1 MSTHSAGSWRTRP
14 AAVPR
19 NAGWR
24 RLAAGVAAVFVM
36 ATGVLFWP
44 GAATPALAAPA
55 GTCAAKDWQD
65 PQNFDHCVA
74 QLPPVSQQEQ
84 QCLNPPIPERPD
96 RGMAGWF
103 ATEPASSKQ
112 PGPKGLYS
120 RYGYGGYGLTSYDN
134 GCVSTSVVD
143 TFGNKASEYE
153 LGGAAWIVGASNAL
167 RESAWQPQ
175 NLWGWAN
182 PLVQKAT
189 QSVYRQVFTVFGTI
203 TLGIVGLYLLW
214 RSRQS
219 DMSSAMT
226 TAGWALLVMVAV
238 TAIAAWPVRSANLAD
253 QSLVTGLNVVHNAVG
268 PPPASTPLSQCG
280 SVTGACQDQRPPAV
294 RASDTAVETILY
306 RNWLRDELGSA
317 NSPTAQKYG
326 FILYDSKSLTWEEL
340 RQTNGDPN
348 AYTNLVGIKKQR
360 WMKVAKQ
367 IKTEDPEAYQY
378 LQGARTSDRV
388 GTGIIAILSAL
399 FFAMFDITASIL
411 VLLGFLI
418 FRWAVIAAPILGTIG
433 LLRPASAG
441 LRRLLNA
448 VVAAIFNIIIFG
460 TGAAIYLF
468 AVDLIM
474 GTVTLPGWLQVVLVW
489 LTGVV
494 GWLLLR
500 PYRRVTQLGGKDPI
514 RELAMIGSWNR
525 RFARDVRDTPRH
537 AGDPLPDPLLD
548 PRINRR
554 GVLVVKSRTTVIRP
568 ETRTEDASVPT
579 EGGGRTR
586 TAPQRRHAE
595 PAVARGRPEDRRVP
609 EQEEVP
615 ASGPARRPQRWS
627 QPDVQDGPSPVTVY
641 RPDSSPAP
649 APTKRPE
656 SARVRG

>member
-1 MSTHSAGSWRTRP
+1 MRTHSTGPGRARSASVAP
-14 AAVPR
+14 PR
-19 NAGWR
+19 R
-24 RLAAGVAAVFVM
+24 QRLAAGLAAVFVA
-36 ATGVLFWP
+36 ATAVLFWP
-44 GAATPALAAPA
+44 GGATPAAAAPV
-55 GTCAAKDWQD
+55 GSTCAASDWQD
-65 PQNFDHCVA
+65 PKNFDRCVA
-74 QLPPVSQQEQ
+74 NLPEVSQQEA
-84 QCLNPPIPERPD
+84 QCLQPPVPERPD

-103 ATEPASSKQ
+103 ATEPDSSKQ

-120 RYGYGGYGLTSYDN
+120 RYGYGGYGLTTYDN
-134 GCVSTSVVD
+134 GCVSTNIAD
-143 TFGNKASEYE
+143 TFGNKAAEYE
-153 LGGAAWIVGASNAL
+153 LGAALWIVGAADAL

-182 PLVQKAT
+182 PLVDKAT
-189 QSVYRQVFTVFGTI
+189 KSVYRRVFTVFGTI
-203 TLGIVGLYLLW
+203 TLGVVGLYLLW

-226 TAGWALLVMVAV
+226 TAGWAILVMVAV
-238 TAIAAWPVRSANLAD
+238 TAIAAWPVRSANVAD
-253 QSLVTGLNVVHNAVG
+253 QSLVTGLNVVHDAVG
-268 PPPASTPLSQCG
+268 PPPANTPLSQCT
-280 SVTGACQDQRPPAV
+280 SVAGACQDHRPPAV
-294 RASDTAVETILY
+294 RASDTAVETIIY

-317 NSPTAQKYG
+317 TSPTAQKYG
-326 FILYDSKSLTWEEL
+326 LILYDSKTLTWDEL
-340 RQTNGDPN
+340 WQTNGDPT
-348 AYTNLVGIKKQR
+348 AYNSLIGVKKQH
-360 WMKVAKQ
+360 WMRVAKQ
-367 IKTEDPEAYQY
+367 IKSEDPEAYQY

-388 GTGIIAILSAL
+388 GSGIIAILSAL
-399 FFAMFDITASIL
+399 FFAMFDITASVL

-500 PYRRVTQLGGKDPI
+500 PYRRITQLGGKDPV

-525 RFARDVRDTPRH
+525 RFARDVRDTPR
-537 AGDPLPDPLLD
+537 APADPLHDRLIDSRLD
-548 PRINRR
+548 RR
-554 GVLVVKSRTTVIRP
+554 GVLVVKSRTTVVRP
-568 ETRTEDASVPT
+568 ETRTEDVPEST
-579 EGGGRTR
+579 RGGSRTR
-586 TAPQRRHAE
+586 TVAGRRRAE
-595 PAVARGRPEDRRVP
+595 PVVASRRPEDRRMP
-609 EQEEVP
+609 EDEEVP
-615 ASGPARRPQRWS
+615 VSVPARRPQRWTH
-627 QPDVQDGPSPVTVY
+627 PDVQDGPSQVAIY

-649 APTKRPE
+649 APTRRPE
-656 SARVRG
+656 SATVRG

>member
-1 MSTHSAGSWRTRP
+1 MFTRSTGSPSTRP
-14 AAVPR
+14 AIVR
-19 NAGWR
+19 F
-24 RLAAGVAAVFVM
+24 AAGLAAVFVL

-44 GAATPALAAPA
+44 GNALPAFAAPS
-55 GTCAAKDWQD
+55 GGCAVADWQD
-65 PQNFDHCVA
+65 PAQFDHCVS
-74 QLPPVSQQEQ
+74 QLPAVSQQEQ
-84 QCLNPPIPERPD
+84 QCLNPPVPEKPD
-96 RGMAGWF
+96 RGMAGTF
-103 ATEPASSKQ
+103 ATEPASAKQ

-120 RYGYGGYGLTSYDN
+120 RYGYGGYSLTSYDS
-134 GCVSTSVVD
+134 GCVSTSLPD
-143 TFGNKASEYE
+143 TFSNKVAEYE
-153 LGGAAWIVGASNAL
+153 LGGAAWIIGAANAL

-189 QSVYRQVFTVFGTI
+189 QSVYKQVFTVFGTI
-203 TLGIVGLYLLW
+203 TLGVIGLYLLW

-219 DMSSAMT
+219 DMSAAMT
-226 TAGWALLVMVAV
+226 TAGWAILVMVAV
-238 TAIAAWPVRSANLAD
+238 TAIAAWPVRSANIAD
-253 QSLVTGLNVVHNAVG
+253 QSLVSGLSVVHNAVG
-268 PPPASTPLSQCG
+268 PPPASTPLSQCTN
-280 SVTGACQDQRPPAV
+280 VTGACTDQRPPAV
-294 RASDTAVETILY
+294 RASDTAVETLLF

-317 NSPTAQKYG
+317 TSPTAQKYG
-326 FILYDSKSLTWEEL
+326 FILYDSKTISWEEL

-348 AYTNLVGIKKQR
+348 ALNNLINTKKQR

-378 LQGARTSDRV
+378 LQGQHTTDRI

-441 LRRLLNA
+441 LRRLVNA

-474 GTVTLPGWLQVVLVW
+474 GTVTLPGWLQVVLIW

-500 PYRRVTQLGGKDPI
+500 PYRRITQLGGKDPI
-514 RELAMIGSWNR
+514 REVAMIGSWNR
-525 RFARDVRDTPRH
+525 RFARDVRDTPQH
-537 AGDPLPDPLLD
+537 AADPLPDPLLD
-548 PRINRR
+548 PRVRRR
-554 GVLVVKSRTTVIRP
+554 GLVVVNNRSMRP
-568 ETRTEDASVPT
+568 ETRGEDAAVPA
-579 EGGGRTR
+579 TR
-586 TAPQRRHAE
+586 AGAHRRPAQ
-595 PAVARGRPEDRRVP
+595 PAVAAARRPEDRRMP
-609 EQEEVP
+609 EEEEVP
-615 ASGPARRPQRWS
+615 TPTPARRPVRWS
-627 QPDVQDGPSPVTVY
+627 HPDIDDGPSPVTVY
-641 RPDSSPAP
+641 RPDSSRPAQT
-649 APTKRPE
+649 PTRRPE
-656 SARVRG
+656 SASVRG